1 MNSFNRSSE
10 PSSLKSGESFGSG
23 PLSLSSLPKSPDK
36 NISSGSSASDS
47 NNNLLLQR
55 MESSFQH
62 FQEMIDEAKTLN
74 EKYVEETKL
83 SRKVNLTKKGSL
95 ENTEKDSDTEE
106 GYIDNIPRDN
116 EYQISEKKNKTS
128 PGQLTKGQGNTNDS
142 IATPAHDSDD
152 EFDDPRILHQG
163 SYQKNQDLLKDFP
176 ESNVD
181 NFQSMRHFVRSEAN
195 AVPNE
200 SESRMLTFPLVSTQE
215 NLNIVTQSPGNDIF
229 APKHELSPSHYHGG
243 SPRALSVIPEE
254 SRISDDELSEGMLES
269 DDYQIE
275 MPNMVVNG
283 KDPEEKPELDY
294 FTDIARHSGE
304 DFQKYEESRSFVD
317 PGARQSLS
325 PLDHFTQPL
334 HTSRNNFQNLSSA
347 EETFKRSPVTP
358 SISQDRRQ
366 SSEDDIQAAYD
377 NQPWQNVADNQPW
390 QNVARSEI
398 MSSAEASKKFGL
410 HVDLPETR
418 SNHEPSSSSL
428 SMNDVVFSGLSSLSL
443 SQTDESSTSGLSL
456 QEAFRKRRPEFFK
469 HSQERMLR
477 SKQARYQG
485 SPDNKQGNDADDNQ
499 IKTPEKNAH
508 KALETTNPSL
518 SQPSSEEIAGKPS
531 SGKIIFYILRWDK
544 WWPLSISFNF
554 FVSWHIHANKSI
566 QSGQQLTAP
575 FF

>member
-10 PSSLKSGESFGSG
+10 PSSHKSGGSFGSG
-23 PLSLSSLPKSPDK
+23 PLSSSSLPKSPDN

-83 SRKVNLTKKGSL
+83 SRKVDLTKKGSL

-128 PGQLTKGQGNTNDS
+128 PGQLTKGQGNTSDS
-142 IATPAHDSDD
+142 IANPAHDSDD

-181 NFQSMRHFVRSEAN
+181 NFQSMRHFVHSEEN

-215 NLNIVTQSPGNDIF
+215 NLNIVAQSPGNDIF
-229 APKHELSPSHYHGG
+229 APKHELSPSHYHSG

-269 DDYQIE
+269 DDFQIE
-275 MPNMVVNG
+275 MPNMVVND
-283 KDPEEKPELDY
+283 KDPDEKPELDY
-294 FTDIARHSGE
+294 FTDIVRHSGE

-317 PGARQSLS
+317 PGARQSFS
-325 PLDHFTQPL
+325 PSDHFTQPL

-358 SISQDRRQ
+358 RISQDRRQ
-366 SSEDDIQAAYD
+366 SSEDDFQAAYD
-377 NQPWQNVADNQPW
+377 NQPWRNVADNQPW

-398 MSSAEASKKFGL
+398 MSSGEASKKFGL

-477 SKQARYQG
+477 SKQARHQG

-508 KALETTNPSL
+508 KTLETTNPSL

-544 WWPLSISFNF
+544 W
-554 FVSWHIHANKSI
+554 
-566 QSGQQLTAP
+566 
-575 FF
+575 

>member
-10 PSSLKSGESFGSG
+10 PCSLKSGGSFGSG
-23 PLSLSSLPKSPDK
+23 PLSLSSLPKSSDK

-62 FQEMIDEAKTLN
+62 FQEMIDEAKVLN

-83 SRKVNLTKKGSL
+83 SRKVDLTKKGSL
-95 ENTEKDSDTEE
+95 ENTEKDDTEE

-116 EYQISEKKNKTS
+116 EYQISEKTNKTS
-128 PGQLTKGQGNTNDS
+128 SGHLTKGQGNSSDN
-142 IATPAHDSDD
+142 IANPAHDSDD
-152 EFDDPRILHQG
+152 EFGGPRILHQG

-181 NFQSMRHFVRSEAN
+181 NFQSMRHFVHSEEN
-195 AVPNE
+195 AVPNQ
-200 SESRMLTFPLVSTQE
+200 SESNKLTSPLVSTQE

-229 APKHELSPSHYHGG
+229 ASKHELSPSHYHGG

-275 MPNMVVNG
+275 MPNMVVND
-283 KDPEEKPELDY
+283 KHHEEKPELDY
-294 FTDIARHSGE
+294 FTDIVRHGDE

-317 PGARQSLS
+317 PGARRSFS
-325 PLDHFTQPL
+325 PSDHFTQPL
-334 HTSRNNFQNLSSA
+334 HTSPSNFQNLSPA

-358 SISQDRRQ
+358 RISQDRRQ
-366 SSEDDIQAAYD
+366 SSEDNIQAAYD
-377 NQPWQNVADNQPW
+377 NQPWRNVAENQPW
-390 QNVARSEI
+390 RNVAPSEI

-418 SNHEPSSSSL
+418 SYHEPSSSSL

-477 SKQARYQG
+477 SKQARHQS
-485 SPDNKQGNDADDNQ
+485 SPENKQGYDADDNQ

-508 KALETTNPSL
+508 KPPETTNPSL

-531 SGKIIFYILRWDK
+531 SGKSVFIFCVE
-544 WWPLSISFNF
+544 LSGGLFQF
-554 FVSWHIHANKSI
+554 LCVWHGIYMRTRAYKAGS
-566 QSGQQLTAP
+566 S
-575 FF
+575 